1 MSACRIDGK
10 SKYFVLNDRK
20 SWEAGLF
27 FSTRFSGQG
36 LKIRQVD
43 EYIPEQ
49 VIPGNELQTVPRITG
64 FATGK
69 CSQIFMLDKDTPTV
83 WIYDFAQKQFE
94 RIDCIRQIL
103 TKAVK
108 AVTYLDGLLIVA
120 DSQADFRL
128 AAFTEI
134 NWQVKWTVGSDF
146 VTSDDQVEIK
156 DFKPVA
162 LTIGNKE
169 EFFALDTTSKLII
182 KFDKIGQPLRVFGT
196 DEHLSAL
203 LQDPVALAHSEDGF
217 LFVLDWRSGSDPVV
231 WKFSAVAANGSP
243 PPQGDIIIEFQSL
256 TFEIEAG
263 DIAVDSIG
271 RIFIG
276 DRRSLASGS
285 EDDRFIRLFNA
296 EGNYLGEVSGYRGA
310 ADKLIVDAQNRIYV
324 FSAGSAG
331 EECAISIL
339 KPQKFLAKY
348 EGDALPRGTYF
359 SAALDSTELQTCWH
373 KFIVDAEIPEN
384 TQMFISYFASDEQT
398 LLVDGQPV
406 DLAALFQCD
415 AVPTPEQV
423 AALEKLNWSQPF
435 RNAADAFISGASG
448 RYLWLKIE
456 LTGSPVL
463 SPLVRSVAVYFPRAT
478 YLRYLPAVYQEDA
491 AGRKFLERFLSVF
504 ETLMQG
510 VEQNIDHVV
519 KYFDVDAVEEEFLG
533 WLSGWL
539 AVSVDENWS
548 SEQVRTLMREAPLLY
563 KKRGT
568 REGLERLIEIFSGSK
583 PLIIENFQL
592 GCSSP
597 AFSEIEKKQDI
608 PLRKSC
614 VDVEGYLKIETTV
627 PVQVYPDQDLAVKL
641 VVKPLPALFR
651 LIEEQLLIKV
661 EIIEAITGNEESETK
676 RFELRPEDFVT
687 GKTIDKSFEVEVL
700 NRTLF
705 IEGKVIIW
713 VMDFN
718 IDEVVPVERTLPL
731 VPVMVRKS
739 FRRVLEI
746 LFGTDPYRFCVL
758 LKPFPV
764 KLGNGTARFR
774 RITES
779 EHLTVKRIIE
789 QEKPAHTQANLQ
801 IMQPWIY
808 LDGHTYLG
816 MNTYLSKPS
825 PQLEFGSALPRD
837 TVLGEASK
845 IGRIDSKS
853 RVNLD
858 LELE

>member
-1 MSACRIDGK
+1 MSVCRIDDT
-10 SKYFVLNDRK
+10 SKFIVLNDRK

-27 FSTRFSGQG
+27 FGTQFSGKG

-64 FATGK
+64 FATGN
-69 CSQIFMLDKDTPTV
+69 CNQIFMLDKDTPMV
-83 WIYDFAQKQFE
+83 WIYDFVQKQFE
-94 RIDCIRQIL
+94 QIDCIGQTL
-103 TKAVK
+103 SKGVE
-108 AVTYLDGLLIVA
+108 AVTYLEGLLIVS

-128 AAFTEI
+128 AAFSEI
-134 NWQVKWTVGSDF
+134 NWQVKWTVRSAF
-146 VTSDDQVEIK
+146 VTSEDRVEIK
-156 DFKPVA
+156 NFRPVA
-162 LTIGNKE
+162 LAIGGKDE
-169 EFFALDTTSKLII
+169 IFALDQTSKFII
-182 KFDKIGQPLRVFGT
+182 KFDKIGRPLQVFGT
-196 DEHLSAL
+196 DEHGVALS
-203 LQDPVALAHSEDGF
+203 QQPVALAFWEDGF
-217 LFVLDWRSGSDPVV
+217 LFVLDRRSGSDPVV
-231 WKFSAVAANGSP
+231 WKFPTSVTAGSTP
-243 PPQGDIIIEFQSL
+243 PPGEMVIDFQSL
-256 TFEIEAG
+256 SFEIDPA
-263 DIAVDSIG
+263 DIAADSAG
-271 RIFIG
+271 RIFVG
-276 DRRSLASGS
+276 ERRTIPPGS
-285 EDDRFIRLFNA
+285 EDDRFIRLFDA
-296 EGNYLGEVSGYRGA
+296 GGNYLGEVSGYRGS

-324 FSAGSAG
+324 FSAGSAN
-331 EECAISIL
+331 EARAITIL
-339 KPQKFLAKY
+339 KPQKFLAKH
-348 EGDALPRGTYF
+348 ENDALPRGTYF
-359 SAALDSTELQTCWH
+359 SAALDSAELQTCWH
-373 KFIVDAEIPEN
+373 KLVVDADIPEN

-398 LLVDGQPV
+398 LLVDREPV
-406 DLAALFQCD
+406 DLAALFRCD
-415 AVPTPEQV
+415 AVPTAEQG
-423 AALEKLNWSQPF
+423 AALEKLEWSQPF
-435 RNAADAFISGASG
+435 RNAADAFISGANG

-456 LTGSPVL
+456 LTGSAVL

-491 AGRKFLERFLSVF
+491 AGREFLERFLSVF

-510 VEQNIDHVV
+510 VEQNIEHVV

-548 SEQVRTLMREAPLLY
+548 SEQVRTLIREAPLLY

-568 REGLERLIEIFSGSK
+568 REGLERIIEIFSGSK

-597 AFSEIEKKQDI
+597 AFSEIEKKQVA
-608 PLRKSC
+608 PLRESC
-614 VDVEGYLKIETTV
+614 VNVEGYLKVETTV

-641 VVKPLPALFR
+641 VIKPLPELFR

-661 EIIEAITGNEESETK
+661 EIIETITGNEETKRK
-676 RFELRPEDFVT
+676 RFELRPEDFVP
-687 GKTIDKSFEVEVL
+687 GQVIDKSFEMEVL

-705 IEGKVIIW
+705 IEGKVSIW
-713 VMDFN
+713 VMDLN
-718 IDEVVPVERTLPL
+718 TDEVLPVERTLPV

-739 FRRVLEI
+739 LRRVLE
-746 LFGTDPYRFCVL
+746 LLYGKDPYRFCVL

-764 KLGNGTARFR
+764 KLGNGSARFR

-789 QEKPAHTQANLQ
+789 QEKPAHTQADLQ
-801 IMQPWIY
+801 IMQSWIY

-816 MNTYLSKPS
+816 MNTYLSRPS

-837 TVLGEASK
+837 TLLGETSE